1 MNKINRNSNINP
13 FDNIVLQ
20 SRDAITIINGEI
32 RWLEDNQIVE
42 FVNPHYL
49 GSNAE
54 FSIKNCSG
62 QKIWFSQLSSYGVKE
77 DDFETP
83 LLDEIIFNGQSM
95 CHIAEE
101 FKSASDFWDAVKGKR
116 FKVNVIGSGYCLN
129 KNSELVK
136 NLRMSASRDSASNKN
151 VDRSVFNYIR
161 NAVRNGNNPSVY
173 GTLKSKKAYRLSE
186 I

>member
-1 MNKINRNSNINP
+1 MNKINNNSNINP

-42 FVNPHYL
+42 FVNPQYL

-62 QKIWFSQLSSYGVKE
+62 QKIWFSQISNYGVNNQ
-77 DDFETP
+77 DFETP
-83 LLDEIIFNGQSM
+83 LLDEIIFKGHPVVQISDKFNR
-95 CHIAEE
+95 
-101 FKSASDFWDAVKGKR
+101 ASDFWNSVKGKT
-116 FKVNVIGSGYCLN
+116 FKVNLIGNGYCLN
-129 KNSELVK
+129 NNSEIVK
-136 NLRMSASRDSASNKN
+136 NLRNSLRKGSTSNKN
-151 VDRSVFNYIR
+151 LDANILNYIR
-161 NAVRNGNNPSVY
+161 NAVSNGNNSSVY